1 MSQRMAFIIA
11 GALTAFVLVLMA
23 GVAASVAIKS
33 GNVTAAQAQAPSA
46 LVAEGSSAAA
56 VQITVAQATEIAQ
69 RAAPGAKL
77 TRTPELVNFQ
87 GSVAYEVLL
96 NQGTL
101 YVDANSGSVL
111 FNSAAA
117 VVSAPVQN
125 GRAERQHDE
134 GQEEFEEHDDD

>member
-1 MSQRMAFIIA
+1 MSQKMAFIVA

-33 GNVTAAQAQAPSA
+33 GGIAPAHAQAQSA
-46 LVAEGSSAAA
+46 LFAQGSGAAA
-56 VQITVAQATEIAQ
+56 VQITAAQATEIAQ

-77 TRTPELVNFQ
+77 TRPPELVNFQ